1 MKGAYMGRKLKWKNL
16 NVIRLLIPLFAAL
29 LCMGGCS
36 KESVIFTDSEET
48 KAVGEASEQSKE
60 DASLADGQPDT
71 DTDDGQQF
79 VVYVCGAVKH
89 PGVYTFE
96 EGQRVCD
103 AIEAAGGMKKK
114 AAAEA
119 LNLAREL
126 VDGEQIIVPTKK
138 EQADITEAAAEGAAT
153 SGKVNINTASK
164 EELMTLS
171 GIGEAKAQSILSYR
185 EKNGQFSSIED
196 IMKIDGI
203 KEGVFSKI
211 EDSICI
217 N

>member
-1 MKGAYMGRKLKWKNL
+1 MGQISKLKKFH
-16 NVIRLLIPLFAAL
+16 VIRLLFLFVAISL
-29 LCMGGCS
+29 YIGGCS
-36 KESVIFTDSEET
+36 KESVTFTDSEGTQVIGEMPEEET
-48 KAVGEASEQSKE
+48 SQTG
-60 DASLADGQPDT
+60 GQPDA

-79 VVYVCGAVKH
+79 VVYVCGAVKN

-114 AAAEA
+114 AATEA

-138 EQADITEAAAEGAAT
+138 EQTDLAEAAAEGAAT

-185 EKNGQFSSIED
+185 EKNGSFSSIED